1 MSQCDKCMGIGYY
14 DEGHENDDGSM
25 SGGNY
30 VACECEKNKSCT
42 SDEWLTNATQS
53 TRDLANKI
61 KGQQLRGTGNQF
73 RNETESELH
82 AREIAELKSVLKAAN
97 SQTEEFERKWYLEC
111 DKSEKQTSRIKQL
124 TGEHVVLI
132 NLLKEASTV
141 IETIEADDWQESES
155 LMDLINKMHAAFNAA
170 MQGLIF
176 KCQTCGQTE
185 KYDHRGCET
194 KVAS

>member
-1 MSQCDKCMGIGYY
+1 MSQCDKCNGIGYY

-42 SDEWLTNATQS
+42 SDEWLTNAAQS

-97 SQTEEFERKWYLEC
+97 SQTEEFERKWYLAVDLYHSLLEP
-111 DKSEKQTSRIKQL
+111 
-124 TGEHVVLI
+124 
-132 NLLKEASTV
+132 LKEIADCNMTDFAP
-141 IETIEADDWQESES
+141 EFRNADD
-155 LMDLINKMHAAFNAA
+155 
-170 MQGLIF
+170 F
-176 KCQTCGQTE
+176 KLWAQA
-185 KYDHRGCET
+185 RAR
-194 KVAS
+194 VAIATVTGDENYHEH